1 MRISVVVPVRNEEES
16 VRALLDGL
24 LGQTRKPDEI
34 VMTDGGSTDATRE
47 IIEEYI
53 DRGEPICLLR
63 EKMSLPG
70 RGRNLA
76 ATRASS
82 EWIAF
87 TDAGIRP
94 ANDWLAALA
103 ERIEQE
109 QTADVVYGSWEPVTD
124 SFFKECAAIAY
135 VPPPSA
141 TDGDYMRS
149 RVIASAMMRR
159 SVWQAVGGFPEH
171 LRSAEDILFMDK
183 VEEANFQT
191 VYAPRAL
198 VHWNIQPTLW
208 RTFKRFLSYS
218 RHNLRAGLWKQW
230 QSAIFKRYALVLIFA
245 LPMLAFG
252 GWRWWLGTT
261 LALWLLLLAARA
273 VVSLRR
279 NRLSYPAGVGRNAL
293 RLLWLVPLLAVIDAA
308 AFIGSLNWLIKD
320 KLQRGD
326 ESAGS
331 SDAA

>member
-1 MRISVVVPVRNEEES
+1 MKISVIVPVRNEEAS

-24 LGQTRKPDEI
+24 INQTRRPDEI

-53 DRGEPICLLR
+53 ERGEPIRLIR
-63 EKMSLPG
+63 ERMALPG

-76 ATRASS
+76 ARRASS
-82 EWIAF
+82 EWLAF

-135 VPPPSA
+135 VPPPIA
-141 TDGDYMRS
+141 TDDNNYMRP
-149 RVIASAMMRR
+149 RFIASAMMRR
-159 SVWQAVGGFPEH
+159 SVWSAVGGFPEH
-171 LRSAEDILFMDK
+171 LRSAEDLLFMDK
-183 VEEANFQT
+183 VKEENFHT

-198 VHWNIQPTLW
+198 VRWNIQPTLW

-230 QSAIFKRYALVLIFA
+230 QATVFKRYALVIILA
-245 LPMLAFG
+245 LPALALG
-252 GWRWWLGTT
+252 GWWWLGASV
-261 LALWLLLLAARA
+261 ALWLLMLIARSII
-273 VVSLRR
+273 SLKR
-279 NRLSYPAGVGRNAL
+279 NRTTYPASVGRNAL
-293 RLLWLVPLLAVIDAA
+293 RLIVIVPLLAAIDLAA
-308 AFIGSLNWLIKD
+308 LMGSINWLIKD
-320 KLQRGD
+320 KLRRG
-326 ESAGS
+326 SGS
-331 SDAA
+331 TGNQNDA